1 MISLSRQVM
10 GMSSVGLSFGSATS
24 GKGIDVASTVTQ
36 IMTSYRQVEQPWKDQ
51 LAKLQD
57 QDAVLS
63 TLGTGI
69 STLLTD
75 VQALTDP
82 IGVFSAMN
90 GSSSDTNVLG
100 LTSANSSAVAGTHTV
115 IVSNLA
121 QTSVAASGAV
131 GTSDILSGSVTIQVS
146 AGSAYTVNVGDDAT
160 ASTIAG
166 LANAINAAG
175 IGVRASVLTDTNGS
189 RLSVIS
195 SSDGAAGTLTV
206 SSALTDTSA
215 AVGNQSVAFTRVQD
229 GLDANLQVDGVA
241 LSSAS
246 NKVTNGIQ
254 GVTFQLLSASPGEAV
269 QVVIANNNS
278 SIESAII
285 TYVTDYNKLITA
297 INGQEKMASSGSA
310 EPLYGNPV
318 IAELQNTLQGLLISA
333 PASGNVTSLYSLGIT
348 SNPDGTLSLNT
359 DKLGSMLNE
368 SFSDV
373 MQFFQNVG
381 SFGVS
386 FANTLSDLGSST
398 PSGLIALVQKMQ
410 SSQEKAL
417 NDSIG
422 NQEARLTII
431 QDRLTNELNQVNQ
444 TLQAIPSQL
453 NYVNELYSAITGYNQ
468 KS

>member
-1 MISLSRQVM
+1 LRQVI

-24 GKGIDVASTVTQ
+24 GKGIDVSSTVTQ
-36 IMTSYRQVEQPWKDQ
+36 IMTNYRQVEQPWKDQ

-75 VQALTDP
+75 VQALTDA

-90 GSSSDTNVLG
+90 GSSSDTSVLQ

-115 IVSNLA
+115 TVSNLA
-121 QTSVAASGAV
+121 QTSVAASGVV
-131 GTSDILSGSVTIQVS
+131 GSSDILSGSVTIQV
-146 AGSAYTVNVGDDAT
+146 GSGSVHTIHVGDDGT

-166 LANAINAAG
+166 LANAINLAG

-195 SSDGAAGTLTV
+195 CTDGSAGTLTV
-206 SSALTDTSA
+206 SSALTNASVTS
-215 AVGNQSVAFTRVQD
+215 GSQEVAFTQVQE
-229 GLDANLQVDGVA
+229 GLDANLQVDGVS
-241 LSSAS
+241 LTSAS

-254 GVTFQLLSASPGEAV
+254 GVTFQLLSANPGEAV
-269 QVVIANNNS
+269 QVVIANDNS
-278 SIESAII
+278 SILSAVN
-285 TYVTDYNKLITA
+285 TFVTDYNKLIA
-297 INGQEKMASSGSA
+297 EINGQEKTDGSGNA

-318 IAELQNTLQGLLISA
+318 IAQLQNTLQGLLISA
-333 PASGNVTSLYSLGIT
+333 PTSGSVTSLYSLGIT
-348 SNPDGTLSLNT
+348 SNADGTLSLNT
-359 DKLGSMLNE
+359 DRLDSILNE

-373 MQFFQNVG
+373 MEFFQNLG

-386 FANTLSDLGSST
+386 FANTLNNLGSSR
-398 PSGLIALVQKMQ
+398 PSGLIALVQKMN
-410 SSQEKAL
+410 SNQEKAL
-417 NDSIG
+417 NDSIDD
-422 NQEARLTII
+422 QEARLSII
-431 QDRLTNELNQVNQ
+431 QERLTSELNQVNQ

-453 NYVNELYSAITGYNQ
+453 NYVNELYSDITGYNQ